1 MKLNGASWI
10 GLALLAAVFVLSA
23 ARQLTRVR
31 RESAPG
37 TVVLRLAHA
46 QLEPG
51 MREAFDSVARDYQA
65 IHPEVIVEQIAI
77 PRRVWEA
84 WMQTQLVGG
93 TAPDLLQL
101 VHNDPNPIL
110 RHFRPVNEAMAE
122 PNPYNAG
129 TELEAVPWRDT
140 FIGPLLEPP
149 TYWPWYL
156 NTYGVPTTVFT
167 PRLYYNRRL
176 LQEITGSA
184 EPPRTYDE
192 FVALCQQVRAWSQAT
207 GREAHPIAGARPVPP
222 NDQLFMR
229 LLRNQAQTL
238 TPVVDRTRSLGG
250 GTATGDLRGIA
261 RDAAFDGIWSLRS
274 PEIQS
279 GFALVREVGRFF
291 QPGFLQ
297 ATRDESMFLFLQ
309 ERALMIMSGSWEYQA
324 IAGQAGFPIGAF
336 RLPEP
341 EAGHPRFGRFVLGP
355 TSEAGTSMRG
365 AFAVTKQSRHPEIA
379 IDFLQ
384 FLTSKA
390 AHAKFARQSGWLPV
404 VRGVEPIDALK
415 PFYPALEGYPE
426 GFFWAVGV
434 ETIRLWENHVH
445 LLFSGSDGVERLTA
459 ELEPRFAAAL
469 VVDEIKE
476 TRESVNI
483 IANYD
488 ARATADFALRRA
500 GAEPLF
506 TDAKRSELF
515 EAQAYQ
521 ENLLI
526 RSRTVRGRV
535 PQ

>member
-1 MKLNGASWI
+1 MKMRGVSWI
-10 GLALLAAVFVLSA
+10 GLALLAAVFALSVTRQVTR
-23 ARQLTRVR
+23 ARRDTAGGRIVI
-31 RESAPG
+31 
-37 TVVLRLAHA
+37 RLAHA

-51 MREAFDSVARDYQA
+51 MREAFDAAARDYTA
-65 IHPEVIVEQIAI
+65 LHPGVLVEQIAV
-77 PRRVWEA
+77 PRRAWEA
-84 WMQTQLVGG
+84 WMQTQLIGG

-101 VHNDPNPIL
+101 VNNDPNPIL
-110 RHFRPVNEAMAE
+110 RHFLPVNEAMAE

-129 TELEAVPWRDT
+129 TDLEGVPWRDT

-176 LQEITGSA
+176 LREITGA
-184 EPPRTYDE
+184 DDPPRTFDD
-192 FVALCQQVRAWSQAT
+192 FIALCRRVRARSAES
-207 GREAHPIAGARPVPP
+207 GREVHPIAGARPVPP
-222 NDQLFMR
+222 NDMLFMR
-229 LLRNQAQTL
+229 LMRNQAQTL
-238 TPVVDRTRSLGG
+238 TPAVDRTRSLGG
-250 GTATGDLRGIA
+250 GTATGDLRGFA
-261 RDAAFDGIWSLRS
+261 RDAAFDGVWSLRS

-279 GFALVREVGRFF
+279 GFALVREVGQYF

-297 ATRDESMFLFLQ
+297 ATRDEAMFYFLQ

-324 IAGQAGFPIGAF
+324 ITGQANFPTGAF

-341 EAGHPRFGRFVLGP
+341 ERGHPQFGRFVLGP
-355 TSEAGTSMRG
+355 ASEAGTSMRG
-365 AFAVTKQSRHPEIA
+365 AFAVTKQSQHPEVA

-384 FLTSKA
+384 FLTSKG
-390 AHAKFARQSGWLPV
+390 AHAKFARLSGWLPV
-404 VRGVEPIDALK
+404 VRGVEPVEALR
-415 PFYPALEGYPE
+415 PFYPALDGYPE

-434 ETIRLWENHVH
+434 ETVRLWESYVH
-445 LLFSGSDGVERLTA
+445 LLFGSPDGVERLTA

-483 IANYD
+483 ITSYD
-488 ARATADFALRRA
+488 ARAMADFALRRA
-500 GAEPLF
+500 GAAPLF

-515 EAQAYQ
+515 EAQTYQ

-526 RSRTVRGRV
+526 RSRTVRARS
-535 PQ
+535 P